1 MYHPATHS
9 TTARITPW
17 LIGLSISFSGCGYVA
32 GSFHARDVRTIAV
45 PVFENDSTRR
55 GIELMLTEA
64 VQDEIKTRTPY
75 RLAKEPYA
83 DTKLRGRIVQI
94 RKRSLGET
102 RTDDPRELQYSLA
115 VEVIWE
121 DLRTGTVLAEQSI
134 PINPVG
140 LHLESNATFAP
151 EVGQSQATATH
162 QAVERLAA
170 QIVDRMEAPW

>member
-1 MYHPATHS
+1 MA
-9 TTARITPW
+9 
-17 LIGLSISFSGCGYVA
+17 ISLSGCGYVA
-32 GSFHARDVRTIAV
+32 GSFHSRDVRTVAV

-64 VQDEIKTRTPY
+64 VQDEIKSRTPY
-75 RLAKEPYA
+75 RIAKEPNA

-94 RKRSLGET
+94 RKRPLGET
-102 RTDDPRELQYSLA
+102 RFDDPRELQYSLA

-134 PINPVG
+134 PINPAG
-140 LHLESNATFAP
+140 LHLEANATFAP
-151 EVGQSQATATH
+151 EVGQSQATATQ
-162 QAVERLAA
+162 QAVKGLAA